1 MKKLLTLLFASVLF
15 TSSFAQ
21 GQNRNDDWDDD
32 DNRDNN
38 EEYENRRNKTDRRNN
53 GTYNN
58 NQNSALVV
66 NAFSRNR
73 IKVIIDY
80 SSEYLSNNNNGYN
93 NAVNIGSLLT
103 GNHTVVIYEIKRNFF
118 GNERQ
123 EQIYSSVLFFRPSF
137 ETIINIDNAG
147 QIAVSERQLFNNNN
161 GGGYYGNGYGY
172 GKKKNKHKH
181 YKKNRGC
188 NNDINN
194 YPNQFPTGGYG
205 TNQQMN
211 DFDFNNMKLFISKES
226 FDNRRLEV
234 AKIAAA
240 NNYFSTLQVR
250 EIMNVFSFDD
260 GKLEL
265 AKYLYARSLDK
276 NNYYQLTNAFSF
288 STNKDALLEF
298 IKR

>member
-1 MKKLLTLLFASVLF
+1 MKKLITLLFALALF
-15 TSSFAQ
+15 SSSFAQ
-21 GQNRNDDWDDD
+21 GQNRNDDWDND
-32 DNRDNN
+32 DNS
-38 EEYENRRNKTDRRNN
+38 EEYENRRNKTNRRNN

-66 NAFSRNR
+66 NAFTNNR
-73 IKVIIDY
+73 FKVSIDY
-80 SSEYLSNNNNGYN
+80 SNEYFSNNNNGYN

-118 GNERQ
+118 GNEKQ
-123 EQIYSSVLFFRPSF
+123 VQIYSSVLFFKPSF

-161 GGGYYGNGYGY
+161 GGGNNGNGY
-172 GKKKNKHKH
+172 GKKKNKYKQ

-188 NNDINN
+188 NDERNN

-205 TNQQMN
+205 TNKQMN
-211 DFDFNNMKLFISKES
+211 DVDFNNMKLFISKES
-226 FDNRRLEV
+226 FDNRKLEV
-234 AKIAAA
+234 AKIASA

-250 EIMNVFSFDD
+250 DIMNVFSFEDS
-260 GKLEL
+260 KLEI
-265 AKYLYARSLDK
+265 AKYLYARTIDK
-276 NNYYQLTNAFSF
+276 NNYYQLTNALSF

>member
-53 GTYNN
+53 GNYNN

-73 IKVIIDY
+73 FKVIIDY
-80 SSEYLSNNNNGYN
+80 SNEYLSNNNNGYN

-123 EQIYSSVLFFRPSF
+123 EQIYSSVLFFKPSF

-161 GGGYYGNGYGY
+161 GGGYNGNGN
-172 GKKKNKHKH
+172 GKKKNK
-181 YKKNRGC
+181 YKNRGC
-188 NNDINN
+188 NDDGNN
-194 YPNQFPTGGYG
+194 YPNQYPSGGYG

-211 DFDFNNMKLFISKES
+211 DVDFNNMKLFISKES

-240 NNYFSTLQVR
+240 NSYFSTLQVK
-250 EIMNVFSFDD
+250 EIMNVLSFDD
-260 GKLEL
+260 GKLEI
-265 AKYLYARSLDK
+265 AKYLYARSIDK
-276 NNYYQLTNAFSF
+276 NNYYQLTNALNFGS
-288 STNKDALLEF
+288 SKEALLNF
-298 IKR
+298 IRG